1 MEITNNMY
9 ETRQLDKY
17 VNKNGFMKP
26 KYPKI
31 LSYSPNIINGTEY
44 IFSIKD
50 IEVSCVTK
58 IEIKL
63 TLPEIKGIGE
73 VSYIRNYP
81 FLLVK
86 SFDIFIKNAD
96 DECFKLYE
104 TLDGED
110 LYSRFNITSN
120 SRTYFNAFGGENDK
134 FCSIQKGTYN
144 DCVIFPAREIVIP
157 ICISNYCCY
166 LYPTTEIEFRLK
178 LFGLEEIIMFNTVFN
193 DKSLKYAITEFD
205 TTSKNLKLNFTN
217 TLIDRE
223 HMERSHVNLYRNVKT
238 TSYENGTET
247 IVSKV
252 FKNAKHVSFYNR
264 ANIFNESDIKFI
276 IPFGPILKE
285 KVLINNW
292 IKRILEDLIIITDK
306 DLTQDSIKQSFGFS
320 DRAQFKLVENNT
332 IFLDKDR
339 SLSCEIYINN
349 IPEGYNIYY
358 HTNILTFT
366 RRFNKLNILN
376 ISNLFSFIRGIYFE
390 NKNVY
395 YFIDDIQ
402 HKIEIYHISIP
413 VNIWNDQ
420 NNTATGDLRS
430 LKSKENDFFYKN
442 RFIYGMDILSKDTG
456 FESVVLSVGR
466 DILTHYYQTTY
477 ENPYLLGR
485 AEYNQY
491 YNDENNFPNRLE
503 FFTSHINEN
512 HFITAD
518 ENINFNSIIASIKWK
533 KYNDYDPLA
542 LYKKRPTLVVSQV
555 YTIGFD
561 SNRRKVMIIEK

>member
-1 MEITNNMY
+1 MEISNNIYGNQQMDTY
-9 ETRQLDKY
+9 I
-17 VNKNGFMKP
+17 NKNGFMKP

-44 IFSIKD
+44 IFSIRD
-50 IEVSCVTK
+50 VEVSAVTK

-63 TLPEIKGIGE
+63 TLPEIKGVGE

-81 FLLVK
+81 FLLIK
-86 SFDIFIKNAD
+86 NFDILIKNAD

-120 SRTYFNAFGGENDK
+120 SKTYFNAFGGENDK

-144 DCVIFPAREIVIP
+144 DCVIFPSREIVIP

-193 DKSLKYAITEFD
+193 DKSLKHAVTEFD
-205 TTSKNLKLNFTN
+205 TTSKNVKLNFTN
-217 TLIDRE
+217 TLIDSE
-223 HMERSHVNLYRNVKT
+223 HMERTHINLYRNVKT
-238 TSYENGTET
+238 TCYENGAET
-247 IVSKV
+247 LVSKN

-264 ANIFNESDIKFI
+264 TNIFNESDVKFI

-292 IKRILEDLIIITDK
+292 VKRILKDLIIITDL
-306 DLTQDSIKQSFGFS
+306 DLTQNSVKELYGFS
-320 DRAQFKLVENNT
+320 DRAEFKVVEDNR
-332 IFLDKDR
+332 IFLDKEK
-339 SLSCEIYINN
+339 SICCEIYINN
-349 IPEGYNIYY
+349 IPEGHKIYY

-366 RRFNKLNILN
+366 RRFNKFNILN

-390 NKNVY
+390 NKSVY
-395 YFIDDIQ
+395 YFMDDIE
-402 HKIEIYHISIP
+402 HSIEIYHISIP

-430 LKSKENDFFYKN
+430 LKSKRNDFFYKN

-456 FESVVLSVGR
+456 FESVVISVGR

-477 ENPYLLGR
+477 ENPHLLGR

-503 FFTSHINEN
+503 FFTSHINET

-555 YTIGFD
+555 YSIAFD
-561 SNRRKVMIIEK
+561 AARRRVIIIEK